1 MDPRRVVITG
11 ASGGIG
17 RVVAHGFTAAG
28 ATVANLDLQPDDEAR
43 ALCGD
48 ALHTIR
54 TNLGNPAAIEAAFTA
69 VDGLFAGG
77 APEALVCCA
86 AFSMAGRFLDV
97 PAAEIDRMF
106 AVNVRGTF
114 LACQAAARRMK
125 AAGGGRIV
133 VITSVAAEQAWAGEM
148 VYCATKAAQ
157 RSLVQGMAIELAPF
171 GILVNAVSPGIVEHR
186 SASMA
191 RTRDDAEV
199 HRHDLERTPLGRFN
213 APEEVAA
220 AVRFL
225 AGAEG
230 ITGQT
235 LRVDNGFL
243 AAGLAYFGQARERLV
258 AAEGAADGHSLGK
271 PA

>member
-1 MDPRRVVITG
+1 MSPRRIVITG

-17 RVVAHGFTAAG
+17 RVVARSFIEAG
-28 ATVANLDLQPDDEAR
+28 AIVANLDLQPGAEAS
-43 ALCGD
+43 ALCGPG
-48 ALHTIR
+48 LHTIR
-54 TNLGNPAAIEAAFTA
+54 ADLGEPAAIAAAFAA
-69 VDGLFAGG
+69 VDELFESE
-77 APEALVCCA
+77 APEVLVCCA
-86 AFSMAGRFLDV
+86 AASTASHFLDL
-97 PAAEIDRMF
+97 PLSDLDRLF

-199 HRHDLERTPLGRFN
+199 HRHDLERTPMGRFN
-213 APEEVAA
+213 TPEEVAA

-225 AGAEG
+225 AAAEG
-230 ITGQT
+230 VTGQT

-243 AAGLAYFGQARERLV
+243 AAGLAYFGQARERVL
-258 AAEGAADGHSLGK
+258 AAQDASAGHSLGK
-271 PA
+271 SA